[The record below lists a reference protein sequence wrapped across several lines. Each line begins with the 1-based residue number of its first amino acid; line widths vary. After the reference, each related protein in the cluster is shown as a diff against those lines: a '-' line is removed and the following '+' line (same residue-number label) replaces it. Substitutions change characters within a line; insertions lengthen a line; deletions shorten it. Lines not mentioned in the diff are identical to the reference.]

1 MRRRVGEL
9 RGYTAILSASA
20 LFGAS
25 ATVGTLLLKNF
36 GLNPIVGLVF
46 AHGIATVAFLP
57 FARNAVPRRKDA
69 PIILAWGLNGAAL
82 APLLWFYG
90 ISHTTATEAALLANL
105 EALFT
110 VAFAYVFLKERV
122 PRRGY
127 LGIAALLAGAVAVT
141 TNFDFV
147 SFGFTAHLL
156 GNTLLILSS
165 CLFGIDNNI
174 SRVLITRYDRRGIPF
189 FKLWIGLAVVI
200 PVSLVIGVPYA
211 FSPSILG
218 LALFLGI
225 GSVAG
230 VMWFFYIA
238 FQEIGAMRTGALI
251 STSALFG
258 VAIAYGVSQVI
269 AGFSPPPT
277 AVQLGGGLLM
287 VAGTFL
293 TSEWT
298 PRLRRNRQG

>member
-1 MRRRVGEL
+1 MRPPMGEL
-9 RGYTAILSASA
+9 RGYGAILTASA

-25 ATVGTLLLKNF
+25 ATVGTLLLQGF
-36 GLNPIVGLVF
+36 GLHPLAALVL
-46 AHGIATVAFLP
+46 AHGIASIAFVP
-57 FARNAVPRRKDA
+57 FAFRTRPRREDA
-69 PIILAWGLNGAAL
+69 MLFGVWGLNGAAV

-90 ISHTTATEAALLANL
+90 ISLTTATEAALLANL

-110 VAFAYVFLKERV
+110 VSFAYVFLRERV

-127 LGIAALLAGAVAVT
+127 LGIAALLVGAVAVT

-147 SFGFTAHLL
+147 TFGFTAHLL
-156 GNTLLILSS
+156 GNTMLILSA
-165 CLFGIDNNI
+165 CLFGIDNNV

-189 FKLWIGLAVVI
+189 FKLWIGLAVLI
-200 PVSLVIGVPYA
+200 PISLAIRAPYQ
-211 FSPSILG
+211 FSPSVLG
-218 LALFLGI
+218 LAVLLGI

-251 STSALFG
+251 ATSALFG
-258 VAIAYGVSQVI
+258 VAIAFAVFGT
-269 AGFSPPPT
+269 PPT
-277 AVQLGGGLLM
+277 PVQFGGGLLM
-287 VAGTFL
+287 VGGTFL
-293 TSEWT
+293 TTEWR

>member
-1 MRRRVGEL
+1 MRSRVGEL
-9 RGYTAILSASA
+9 RGYAAILTASG

-25 ATVGTLLLKNF
+25 ATVGTLLLTNL
-36 GLNPIVGLVF
+36 GLDPLVGLVY
-46 AHGIATVAFLP
+46 AHGIASLVFLP
-57 FARNAVPRRKDA
+57 FAFRTPPRRKDA
-69 PIILAWGLNGAAL
+69 LLFAVWGLNGAGL

-90 ISHTTATEAALLANL
+90 ISLTVATEAALLANL

-110 VAFAYVFLKERV
+110 VTFAYVFLKERV

-127 LGIAALLAGAVAVT
+127 VGIVALLVGAVAVT
-141 TNFDFV
+141 TNFDFRT
-147 SFGFTAHLL
+147 FGFTAHLA
-156 GNTLLILSS
+156 GNSLIILSS

-174 SRVLITRYDRRGIPF
+174 SRVLIGRYDRRGIPF
-189 FKLWIGLAVVI
+189 FKIWIGLAVLI
-200 PVSLVIGVPYA
+200 PISFAIRAPYS

-218 LALFLGI
+218 LAVFLGI
-225 GSVAG
+225 GGVAG

-238 FQEIGAMRTGALI
+238 FEEIGAMRTGALI

-258 VAIAYGVSQVI
+258 VAIAFGVFQT
-269 AGFSPPPT
+269 APT
-277 AVQLGGGLLM
+277 VVQFGGGLLM

-298 PRLRRNRQG
+298 PRIRRNRQG